1 MRVAIVGAGPAGA
14 TLAALLAARGVEAVL
29 FDAGRRPPLTVG
41 ESLVPA
47 VVPILRR
54 LGIERQVADT
64 SCVKPG
70 VSFNWS
76 PDDRLR
82 FSFERVAHCLPPYA
96 YNVDRDRYDATLLE
110 AARSAGARIVPLKVL
125 IERCDAA
132 GREIR
137 LGSPTS
143 LAELPRDFDLIV
155 DASGRARLVTRLLG
169 IPAREGPRNDVAYF
183 GHFADVPWH
192 ETQGQV
198 VINRVRG
205 GWSWRIPLRD
215 RVSVGI
221 VLRRDVAQTL
231 GATPAARLSEA
242 LRADA
247 ELHAEL
253 GSATCTSEVLTY
265 SNYQLWTTRG
275 HGPGWVAI
283 GDAFG
288 FVDPML
294 SPGVYVAQRSAE
306 LLADRL
312 LHAAATA
319 GGSPER
325 LRRGIARACRAYERE
340 MTDLLAAW
348 RELIDSFYDGSMFAL
363 YRAGRGMVTDRSD
376 WISARIQDH
385 IERNVAAMASGA
397 ATTSRYSRGL
407 LRFLRRFALR
417 GLDPRDFA
425 IAPPASVD
433 GPSGWS
439 INASTNA
446 STTPRTEERHGFN
459 GASQ

>member
-1 MRVAIVGAGPAGA
+1 MRIAIVGAGPAGT
-14 TLAALLAARGVEAVL
+14 TLAALLAARGIATFL
-29 FDAGRRPPLTVG
+29 FDSGRRPALTVG

-54 LGIERQVADT
+54 LGIEQDVAAS

-82 FSFERVAHCLPPYA
+82 FSFDRVAHCLPPYA
-96 YNVDRDRYDATLLE
+96 YNVHRDRYDALLLDT
-110 AARSAGARIVPLKVL
+110 ARRAGAHVVRRKLPL
-125 IERCDAA
+125 ERDVAR

-137 LGSPTS
+137 VATAGTPDG
-143 LAELPRDFDLIV
+143 APRDFDLIV
-155 DASGRARLVTRLLG
+155 DATGRARVASRLLG
-169 IPAREGPRNDVAYF
+169 IPAQEGPRNDAAYF
-183 GHFADVPWH
+183 AHFTGVPWH
-192 ETQGQV
+192 EVGGQV
-198 VINRVRG
+198 VINRLRD
-205 GWSWRIPLRD
+205 GWAWRIPLGD
-215 RVSVGI
+215 RVSVGV
-221 VLRRDVAQTL
+221 VLSRS
-231 GATPAARLSEA
+231 AARALGEA
-242 LRADA
+242 PQDRLLAAIRADA
-247 ELHAEL
+247 ELAADL
-253 GSATCTSEVLTY
+253 ASATCVSDVLTY

-294 SPGVYVAQRSAE
+294 SPGVFVAQRSAE
-306 LLADRL
+306 ILADSL
-312 LHAAATA
+312 LRARDGA
-319 GGSPER
+319 GGSAK
-325 LRRGIARACRAYERE
+325 GIGRAVTRACRAYERE
-340 MTDLLAAW
+340 VHGLLAAW

-363 YRAGRGMVTDRSD
+363 YRAGRGMVAERDD

-385 IERNVAAMASGA
+385 IERHVAAMASGA

-425 IAPPASVD
+425 IRGD
-433 GPSGWS
+433 NRCTFGPLEQREFL
-439 INASTNA
+439 
-446 STTPRTEERHGFN
+446 TTK
-459 GASQ
+459 SWMS